1 MVPGRPTGLAVVA
14 DTPVLAI
21 PGYPVSAAIA
31 YRELVGPF
39 LGASLAAPTS
49 QPERVRAVVRRD
61 TPSRLGIEEML
72 RVCLAADGDD
82 LVVAPLPRGAGSV
95 TTLVRA
101 DGILRIPAT
110 REGIAAGATVEVE
123 LLRPR
128 AEIGRT
134 IVVAG
139 APHPLFAE
147 LEDASRRD
155 GRFVRFAYLGLAEL
169 DATSALACG
178 EAHCALFRDGGT
190 CGLPEARA
198 MLAERIAGWRGY
210 ELRGDGVAR
219 LLLALTPRFA
229 AGDLRHG
236 FGGLEEAARRCGLKV
251 TSSESAVA
259 RS

>member
-1 MVPGRPTGLAVVA
+1 
-14 DTPVLAI
+14 LAI

-39 LGASLAAPTS
+39 LAASLATPPTQS
-49 QPERVRAVVRRD
+49 ERVRAVVRRD

-72 RVCLAADGDD
+72 RVCLAADGDH

-110 REGIAAGATVEVE
+110 SEGIAAGATVEVE
-123 LLRPR
+123 LLRPCV
-128 AEIGRT
+128 EIGRT

-155 GRFVRFAYLGLAEL
+155 GRFIRFAYLGLAEL
-169 DATSALACG
+169 DAVSALAAG

-190 CGLPEARA
+190 CGLPETRA
-198 MLAERIAGWRGY
+198 MLAASVAGWRGY
-210 ELRGDGVAR
+210 ELRGNGVER
-219 LLLALTPRFA
+219 LLLAVTPRFS
-229 AGDLRHG
+229 AGDLGRG
-236 FGGLEEAARRCGLKV
+236 FEGMEEAARRCGFEV
-251 TSSESAVA
+251 TSSASAAA